1 MHVLKS
7 PGLFAIETARFS
19 FLVVIVLFIV
29 VWSGS
34 ALIDDKK
41 FFLNVSNSL
50 RYFCSYFGKV

>member
-7 PGLFAIETARFS
+7 PSFFAIETARFS
-19 FLVVIVLFIV
+19 FLVVTVLFIV

-41 FFLNVSNSL
+41 LLLNVSNSL
-50 RYFCSYFGKV
+50 RYFCSYFS